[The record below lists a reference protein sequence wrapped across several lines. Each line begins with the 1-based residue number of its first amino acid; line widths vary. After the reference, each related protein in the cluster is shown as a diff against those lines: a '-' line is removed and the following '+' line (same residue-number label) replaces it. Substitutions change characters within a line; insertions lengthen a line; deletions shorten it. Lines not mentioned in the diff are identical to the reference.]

1 VKKVSEK
8 LEIWDKEEKATKSE
22 EETKK
27 LVSQRFHKWIYIF
40 GKKASKRMLTKK
52 MWDYIIEVKEGF
64 VPRKKKVYPLSREK
78 KREVWEFIKE

>member
-1 VKKVSEK
+1 MKKVSEK

-52 MWDYIIEVKEGF
+52 IWDYIIEVKKGF

>member
-1 VKKVSEK
+1 

>member
-1 VKKVSEK
+1 MKKVSEK

-52 MWDYIIEVKEGF
+52 MWDYIIEVKKGF

>member
-1 VKKVSEK
+1 MKKVSEK

-40 GKKASKRMLTKK
+40 GKKTSKRMLTKK
-52 MWDYIIEVKEGF
+52 MWDYIIEVKKGF